1 MLTEEEDY
9 YDDDDEMEAE
19 VDEREDDLERNDMS
33 TIRTSTSK
41 VVNLHTSNSMK
52 VVIVEPKKYEEVTTI
67 ADHLKQKKHEA
78 REKMNDI
85 KDYRN
90 NELKNYVIGNIV
102 LVLYF
107 SGIFDNLFL
116 ADINSNLNIWKTL
129 IESALVSSIIYIYVF
144 LLDSLIPGDI
154 KQKMAYFHIGKLPG
168 YTIFTKMK
176 QNNKDDRFTHAD
188 IMKKYA
194 SIYNNMPAEKKK
206 KEKYENAEWYKLYN
220 NYKNESK
227 ILIANRDFLLCRDI
241 TIITI
246 MLIIIYLILVILK
259 IIVFSKNIVVV
270 MLIELIVSNISMR
283 GKAKRLAYNVI
294 SEDIYK

>member
-1 MLTEEEDY
+1 
-9 YDDDDEMEAE
+9 
-19 VDEREDDLERNDMS
+19 
-33 TIRTSTSK
+33 
-41 VVNLHTSNSMK
+41 
-52 VVIVEPKKYEEVTTI
+52 
-67 ADHLKQKKHEA
+67 
-78 REKMNDI
+78 MNDI

-90 NELKNYVIGNIV
+90 NELKNYVIGNIL

-107 SGIFDNLFL
+107 SSIFDNLFTL
-116 ADINSNLNIWKTL
+116 DINSNLNIWKTL
-129 IESALVSSIIYIYVF
+129 IESALVSSIIYVF

-154 KQKMAYFHIGKLPG
+154 KQKVAYFHIGKLPG

-188 IMKKYA
+188 IVKKYA
-194 SIYNNMPAEKKK
+194 SIYSNMPVGK
-206 KEKYENAEWYKLYN
+206 KEKGKYENAQWYKIYN

-227 ILIANRDFLLCRDI
+227 ILIANRDFLLSRDL

-246 MLIIIYLILVILK
+246 MLIIIYFILIGLK
-259 IIVFSKNIVVV
+259 IIVFSKTIVTV

-283 GKAKRLAYNVI
+283 GKATRLAYNVI

>member
-1 MLTEEEDY
+1 
-9 YDDDDEMEAE
+9 
-19 VDEREDDLERNDMS
+19 
-33 TIRTSTSK
+33 
-41 VVNLHTSNSMK
+41 
-52 VVIVEPKKYEEVTTI
+52 
-67 ADHLKQKKHEA
+67 
-78 REKMNDI
+78 MNDI

-90 NELKNYVIGNIV
+90 NELKNYVIGNIL

-107 SGIFDNLFL
+107 SGIFDNLFTL
-116 ADINSNLNIWKTL
+116 DINSNLNIWKTL

-154 KQKMAYFHIGKLPG
+154 KQKVAYFHIGKLPG

-188 IMKKYA
+188 IVKKYA
-194 SIYNNMPAEKKK
+194 SIYSNMPVGK
-206 KEKYENAEWYKLYN
+206 KEKGKYENAQWYKIYN
-220 NYKNESK
+220 NHKNESK
-227 ILIANRDFLLCRDI
+227 ILIANRDFLLSRDL

-246 MLIIIYLILVILK
+246 MLIIIYFILIGLK
-259 IIVFSKNIVVV
+259 IIVFSKTIVTV

-283 GKAKRLAYNVI
+283 GKATRLAYNVI

>member
-1 MLTEEEDY
+1 
-9 YDDDDEMEAE
+9 
-19 VDEREDDLERNDMS
+19 
-33 TIRTSTSK
+33 
-41 VVNLHTSNSMK
+41 
-52 VVIVEPKKYEEVTTI
+52 
-67 ADHLKQKKHEA
+67 
-78 REKMNDI
+78 MNDI

-90 NELKNYVIGNIV
+90 NELKNYVIGNIL

-107 SGIFDNLFL
+107 SGIFDNLFTL
-116 ADINSNLNIWKTL
+116 DINSNLNIWKTL

-154 KQKMAYFHIGKLPG
+154 KQKVAYFHIGKLPG

-188 IMKKYA
+188 IVKKYA
-194 SIYNNMPAEKKK
+194 SIYSNMPVGK
-206 KEKYENAEWYKLYN
+206 KEKGKYENAQWYKIYN

-227 ILIANRDFLLCRDI
+227 ILIANRDSLLSRDL

-246 MLIIIYLILVILK
+246 MLIIIYFILIGLK
-259 IIVFSKNIVVV
+259 IIVFSKTIVTV

-283 GKAKRLAYNVI
+283 GKATRLAYNVI